1 MKQTGRVGRRSLF
14 WSRLLGVLIAFAI
27 AAVMVFGGV
36 KNLLGELSAV
46 HDELAASQSELAVTK
61 HVLAETQN
69 ELANTQSDLST
80 SEEILD
86 GKSRALELARRQH
99 VAKNQLIQAMVNEQW
114 ELKRALGE
122 ATSELAGSN
131 RQLTATANALR
142 ETEAALERHL
152 SQPQISVITTSE
164 RVYQTSYSE
173 RFAASRV
180 RMFAEGDGGMMF
192 YDGQEMLHEVATSTL
207 YAERTQT
214 IVTQTAPGHDVLECL
229 NDINARCGRII
240 AAQTSSAQYEAYAY
254 QSMYSS
260 SAAMLVMEDAD
271 RRRGR
276 RPGRRR

>member
-14 WSRLLGVLIAFAI
+14 WSRLLGTLIAFAI

-46 HDELAASQSELAVTK
+46 HEDLAASQSELAVAK
-61 HVLAETQN
+61 YELAETQQ
-69 ELANTQSDLST
+69 ELASTQSELST
-80 SEEILD
+80 TEEILAS
-86 GKSRALELARRQH
+86 KSGALDLAQRQH
-99 VAKNQLIQAMVNEQW
+99 VEKNRLIQAMVNEQW
-114 ELKRALGE
+114 DLKRALGE
-122 ATSELAGSN
+122 AAGELAQSH
-131 RQLTATANALR
+131 RQLRAAENALR
-142 ETEAALERHL
+142 ETAAELERQL

-173 RFAASRV
+173 RFAASHV

-192 YDGQEMLHEVATSTL
+192 YDGQEMLHEVETSTL

-214 IVTQTAPGHDVLECL
+214 IVTQTAPGRDVLECL
-229 NDINARCGRII
+229 NDGCAMVLAVQYS
-240 AAQTSSAQYEAYAY
+240 AAEMQAYAY
-254 QSMYSS
+254 ESQYASMES
-260 SAAMLVMEDAD
+260 LVVMEDAD